1 MMGPPIHQYDE
12 NKNIVKLV
20 ILDCIMP
27 KKNGKQA
34 YREIRT
40 MNPAIKVLFVS
51 GYAEDII
58 SKEGLLDLD
67 VNLVR
72 KPVTP
77 SLLLATIRE
86 LLDA

>member
-1 MMGPPIHQYDE
+1 
-12 NKNIVKLV
+12 
-20 ILDCIMP
+20 
-27 KKNGKQA
+27 
-34 YREIRT
+34 